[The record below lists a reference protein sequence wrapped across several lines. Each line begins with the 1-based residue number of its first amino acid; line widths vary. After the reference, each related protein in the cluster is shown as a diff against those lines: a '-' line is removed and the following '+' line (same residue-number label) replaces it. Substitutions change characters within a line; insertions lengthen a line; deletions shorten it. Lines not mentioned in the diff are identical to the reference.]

1 MCLGVPALATGR
13 KRRGH
18 CTLRAEE
25 DGEGGIC
32 CVSSEGSGGAG
43 GKPVLTRGLVSLW
56 LLQRG
61 TSREASGTWSSSL
74 VRAVILALNCWQ
86 RGGET
91 GSVFFLLVVM
101 HDMWDLVP

>member
-1 MCLGVPALATGR
+1 MCSGVPALATGR

-18 CTLRAEE
+18 YTLRAEE

-32 CVSSEGSGGAG
+32 CVSSEGSGGVG
-43 GKPVLTRGLVSLW
+43 GKPVLTSGLVSLW

-61 TSREASGTWSSSL
+61 ISREALGTWSSSL
-74 VRAVILALNCWQ
+74 GRAVILALNCWQ

-91 GSVFFLLVVM
+91 GSVFFFWWSSC
-101 HDMWDLVP
+101 DKWDLVP